1 HEHRLPVPMRLT
13 VQTLHAAF
21 TEQRLLY
28 TLWRRITPSETRMVV
43 KQFSRP
49 ASGETNRLL
58 TQNARFEHIGPERF
72 IPAHHQIITLLQ
84 HLPRLIE
91 PLMFRHI
98 SIHSHTP
105 LIFVLPLSPHRYR

>member
-1 HEHRLPVPMRLT
+1 MRLT
-13 VQTLHAAF
+13 VQPLHAAF

-72 IPAHHQIITLLQ
+72 IPAHHKIITLFQ
-84 HLPRLIE
+84 HIQRLIE
-91 PLMFRHI
+91 PLIFRHI
-98 SIHSHTP
+98 RIHSNTP
-105 LIFVLPLSPHRYR
+105 LIYVLPLSTLNYR